1 MKTYQFYKGEGNL
14 FIFKNQP
21 IFSSVLA
28 IIMLVIAG
36 VCYKYNFPLM
46 GWFLVALAILI
57 IANFFAKKFVIDP
70 QQQTI
75 TCKPS
80 VFVATKTYSFQD
92 FTNFEVL
99 AMKYLGF
106 ITTNV
111 FLNIHFEVNGKES
124 KFMVGQTLTH
134 KGIQKM
140 VNETEDI
147 MRLNE
152 SIR

>member
-1 MKTYQFYKGEGNL
+1 MNTYQFYKEEGGL

-21 IFSSVLA
+21 IFSSVL
-28 IIMLVIAG
+28 VILIGIAAG
-36 VCYKYNFPLM
+36 LAYKYNFPLL
-46 GWFLVALAILI
+46 GLFFIVVAGLI

-80 VFVATKTYSFQD
+80 VFVSTKTYAFQD

-99 AMKYLGF
+99 TTKYLGF
-106 ITTNV
+106 ITMNV
-111 FLNIHFEVNGKES
+111 FLNIHFEVNGKEH
-124 KFMVGQTLTH
+124 KFMIGQALSH
-134 KGIQKM
+134 KAIQKM
-140 VNETEDI
+140 VNETEDL

-152 SIR
+152 NMR

>member
-1 MKTYQFYKGEGNL
+1 MNTYQFYKQEGNL

-21 IFSSVLA
+21 IFSVVLA
-28 IIMLVIAG
+28 TLILIAAG
-36 VCYKYNFPLM
+36 LSYKYNFPLL
-46 GWFLVALAILI
+46 GLFLIVFAGLI

-80 VFVATKTYSFQD
+80 VFVGVKTYTFQD

-99 AMKYLGF
+99 TTKYLGV
-106 ITTNV
+106 IPMNV
-111 FLNIHFEVNGKES
+111 FLNIHFEVNGKEQ
-124 KFMVGQTLTH
+124 KFAIGQALNH
-134 KGIQKM
+134 KAIQKM

-147 MRLNE
+147 MGLNE
-152 SIR
+152 NLR

>member
-1 MKTYQFYKGEGNL
+1 MNIYQFYKKDGNL

-21 IFSSVLA
+21 VFLSVL
-28 IIMLVIAG
+28 VILLFIAAG
-36 VCYKYNFPLM
+36 LAYKYNFPLFAL
-46 GWFLVALAILI
+46 FLIAFGGLI
-57 IANFFAKKFVIDP
+57 IANFFAKKFVIDQ

-80 VFVATKTYSFQD
+80 VFVPAKTYAFQD

-99 AMKYLGF
+99 TTKYLGF
-106 ITTNV
+106 ITMNV
-111 FLNIHFEVNGKES
+111 FLNIHFEVNGKEH
-124 KFMVGQTLTH
+124 KFMIGQALNH
-134 KGIQKM
+134 KAIQKM

-152 SIR
+152 NQR

>member
-1 MKTYQFYKGEGNL
+1 MNTYQFYKQEGNL

-21 IFSSVLA
+21 IFSVVLA
-28 IIMLVIAG
+28 TLILIAAG
-36 VCYKYNFPLM
+36 LSYKYSFPLL
-46 GWFLVALAILI
+46 GLFLIVFAGLI

-80 VFVATKTYSFQD
+80 VFVGVKTYAFQD

-99 AMKYLGF
+99 TTKYLGV
-106 ITTNV
+106 IPMNV
-111 FLNIHFEVNGKES
+111 FLNIHFEVNGKEQ
-124 KFMVGQTLTH
+124 KFAIGQALNH
-134 KGIQKM
+134 KSIQKM

-147 MRLNE
+147 MGLNE
-152 SIR
+152 NLR

>member
-1 MKTYQFYKGEGNL
+1 MNTYQFYKKEGTL

-28 IIMLVIAG
+28 ILIFIAAG
-36 VCYKYNFPLM
+36 LAYKYNFPLL
-46 GWFLVALAILI
+46 GLFLIVVVGLI

-80 VFVATKTYSFQD
+80 VFVSAKTYAFQD
-92 FTNFEVL
+92 FINFEVL
-99 AMKYLGF
+99 TTKYLGF
-106 ITTNV
+106 IPMNV
-111 FLNIHFEVNGKES
+111 FLNIHFEVNGKEH
-124 KFMVGQTLTH
+124 KFMIGQALTH
-134 KGIQKM
+134 KSIQKM

-147 MRLNE
+147 MGLNE
-152 SIR
+152 NLR